1 MIYKKK
7 SADELNH
14 QQIKETIRIYT
25 PNGNVYGYDQT
36 ALIRNSLQKRIERQ
50 LREKLKEKDY

>member
-1 MIYKKK
+1 MLYKKK
-7 SADELNH
+7 SADELNR

-25 PNGNVYGYDQT
+25 PNGNVYVYEQT

>member
-1 MIYKKK
+1 MLYKKK
-7 SADELNH
+7 SADELNR

-25 PNGNVYGYDQT
+25 PNGNVYGYDHT